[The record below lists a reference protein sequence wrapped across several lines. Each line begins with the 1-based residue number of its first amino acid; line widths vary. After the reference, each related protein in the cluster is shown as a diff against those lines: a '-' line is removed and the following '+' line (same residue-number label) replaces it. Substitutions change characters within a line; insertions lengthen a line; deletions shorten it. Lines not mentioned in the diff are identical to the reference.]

1 MDMYITLRLGLFL
14 ILNGNRLSD
23 ATCSLPTDLKN
34 AAWEYNYTKV
44 SDSTEQ
50 STTLSIA
57 TTTLQNSAINLNA
70 FGTTIN
76 DWTCINSL
84 NISNTQTI
92 VVFKSDTSFTSG
104 PSSGNRRLYLCMKLT
119 KVTKDLYFFYFLSDI
134 SNVVTPNERVF
145 ASEGGNAPAD
155 DAPMCSTFC
164 KYAGSPKI
172 RTLRRKGTSD
182 EVPGDAALCEPCD
195 NTCEVDRCDPNP
207 CQNNGSCTD
216 FKDTYN
222 CTCATGWK
230 GENCTTDI
238 NECSYQHLKR
248 SLCQLHSDC
257 YNLEGSYRCDC
268 RQGYQDNNGDCTDVN
283 ECERKPCPEH
293 SNCTNTN
300 GSFTCACWIGYVNTS
315 MGCQEDEVSMKEKLK
330 DSESK
335 IALPIGITVLLV
347 VLCIVVAF
355 LLWKKYTRQSNFEV
369 TKRNSNT
376 SSDDHKNGKNELK
389 EVEQKLVVKTES
401 DEIEKSRGQDIQNF
415 SVEQETVDK
424 QHDANSETANK
435 QHSEGDRQSAANE
448 TVNNSA

>member
-57 TTTLQNSAINLNA
+57 TTTLQNSAINLNV

-119 KVTKDLYFFYFLSDI
+119 KVTKDLYFFYFLS
-134 SNVVTPNERVF
+134 
-145 ASEGGNAPAD
+145 
-155 DAPMCSTFC
+155 
-164 KYAGSPKI
+164 
-172 RTLRRKGTSD
+172 GTSD

-230 GENCTTDI
+230 GENCTTDV
-238 NECSYQHLKR
+238 NECSYQPLKR

-268 RQGYQDNNGDCTDVN
+268 RQGYHDNNGDCTDVN

-355 LLWKKYTRQSNFEV
+355 LLWKKYTRQSTFGV

-376 SSDDHKNGKNELK
+376 SSDDHKNW
-389 EVEQKLVVKTES
+389 
-401 DEIEKSRGQDIQNF
+401 EK
-415 SVEQETVDK
+415 
-424 QHDANSETANK
+424 
-435 QHSEGDRQSAANE
+435 
-448 TVNNSA
+448 